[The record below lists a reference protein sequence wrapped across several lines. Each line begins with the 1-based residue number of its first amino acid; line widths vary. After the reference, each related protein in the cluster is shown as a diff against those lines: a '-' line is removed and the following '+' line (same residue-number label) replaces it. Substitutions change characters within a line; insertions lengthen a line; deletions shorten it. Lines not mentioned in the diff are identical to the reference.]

1 LCTLNKIFVSF
12 VQLCII
18 GGVNDVELSN
28 PKLPNQ
34 QGVLSIC
41 EGALLVIKPT
51 CGPPRKGACEVR
63 LTNK

>member
-1 LCTLNKIFVSF
+1 M
-12 VQLCII
+12 
-18 GGVNDVELSN
+18 NDVELSN

-41 EGALLVIKPT
+41 EGALLIIKPT